1 VLDSGQSGERG
12 NYAALAET
20 HVMDY
25 ATELATAH
33 EAAIAAG
40 ERITADAARDLRAE
54 PTTTR
59 KENVNDLVTAADEES
74 QAVITETI
82 TAAFP
87 ADTVVGEEGDRSTD
101 RNSEREWVVDPID
114 GTSNFAMGFPYYCV
128 SIAFREAGETRV
140 GVVFSP
146 GSALDRCWYAVREEG
161 AFLSRDPDP
170 DPAVWDADDCEG
182 LPGDPITVSDHD
194 RLDGALVCAR
204 LSERNAVRRESDL
217 GIVSDLLDRDSK
229 YRRVASAAL
238 NVCHVASGAA
248 DGYIVP
254 SINDWDIAAAAL
266 ILREAGGRARVR
278 PSREADNLGVVV
290 SNGTIQG
297 ALETVVDDN
306 LGSTTHR

>member
-1 VLDSGQSGERG
+1 
-12 NYAALAET
+12 
-20 HVMDY
+20 MDY
-25 ATELATAH
+25 AAELATAH

-54 PTTTR
+54 PATAR

-74 QAVITETI
+74 QAVIADII
-82 TAAFP
+82 TSAFP

-101 RNSEREWVVDPID
+101 RDSEREWVVDPID
-114 GTSNFAMGFPYYCV
+114 GTSNFATDFPYYCV

-140 GVVFSP
+140 GVVLSP
-146 GSALDRCWYAVREEG
+146 GPALDRCWYAVRGEG

-170 DPAVWDADDCEG
+170 DPAVWDATDDREV
-182 LPGDPITVSDHD
+182 LPGDPITVADHD

-278 PSREADNLGVVV
+278 PSREADNLEVVV
-290 SNGTIQG
+290 SNGAIQD

-306 LGSTTHR
+306 LGSATNR

>member
-1 VLDSGQSGERG
+1 
-12 NYAALAET
+12 
-20 HVMDY
+20 MDY
-25 ATELATAH
+25 AAELATAR

-40 ERITADAARDLRAE
+40 ERITADADRDLRAE
-54 PTTTR
+54 PTTAR

-74 QAVITETI
+74 QAVIAETI

-87 ADTVVGEEGDRSTD
+87 GDTVVGEEGARPTD
-101 RNSEREWVVDPID
+101 RESEREWVVDPID
-114 GTSNFAMGFPYYCV
+114 GTSNFSTGFPYYCV

-146 GSALDRCWYAVREEG
+146 GPALDRCWYAVRGEG
-161 AFLSRDPDP
+161 AFLCHDP
-170 DPAVWDADDCEG
+170 DPAVGDATDDRDS
-182 LPGDPITVSDHD
+182 PTGDPITVSDHD

-217 GIVSDLLDRDSK
+217 GIVSDLLDRETK

-266 ILREAGGRARVR
+266 ILQEAGGRARIR
-278 PSREADNLGVVV
+278 PSREADNLEVVV
-290 SNGTIQG
+290 SNGAIQD
-297 ALETVVDDN
+297 ALEAVVDDN
-306 LGSTTHR
+306 LG